1 MIIIFVN
8 GENKDLVKIVER
20 ANRRNQSAVESIN
33 NKYLENIAFYSFVQ
47 FKNYQDN
54 IGNIQVSS
62 DKDVEVDDIKNLER
76 INASE
81 TICGMINEM
90 FESIIIE
97 QNDD

>member
-1 MIIIFVN
+1 MHFWKYVRDI
-8 GENKDLVKIVER
+8 
-20 ANRRNQSAVESIN
+20 SSIK

-54 IGNIQVSS
+54 IGNVQIDS
-62 DKDVEVDDIKNLER
+62 DKDIEITQIKEYER

-97 QNDD
+97 QNDE